1 MKFLIACDLEGI
13 HGVVGEPY
21 KVLTES
27 FDYQAAIEGAVL
39 EIETAAR
46 ALYDSGATEVLVWDN
61 HGANR
66 NIDFSRFHEKV
77 TKVDGKSGKW
87 RWDFAKD
94 MDIKGVVFLGY
105 HAKEGTPNGVLA
117 HTFSS
122 KAIQYVKLNG
132 EAIGEL
138 YADSR
143 TCAKLG
149 IKPMFHASD
158 DICVREMKEIC
169 PWVETVVTKVGKGRN
184 LAKLREREEVLAE
197 IYRGVCRAVEQLSES
212 YECPFPE
219 KAHLEVRYT
228 RAERADEMVQKATD
242 AAIPV
247 MRGEDTHT
255 LHFELSAPNQ
265 IAYLM

>member
-1 MKFLIACDLEGI
+1 MKFIIACDLEGI

-21 KVLTES
+21 MTLTES
-27 FDYQAAIEGAVL
+27 ADYQTAIEGAVL
-39 EIETAAR
+39 EIDTAAR
-46 ALYDSGATEVLVWDN
+46 ALYDCGATEVLVWDN
-61 HGANR
+61 HGKNQ
-66 NIDFSRFHEKV
+66 NIDFSRLRERV
-77 TKVDGKSGKW
+77 TKVDGRSGKW
-87 RWDFAKD
+87 RWDFAKNA
-94 MDIKGVVFLGY
+94 DIKGVVFLGY

-122 KAIQYVKLNG
+122 KVIQYVKLNG

-143 TCAKLG
+143 ACAKLG

-158 DICVREMKEIC
+158 DVCVREMEAIC
-169 PWVETVVTKVGKGRN
+169 PWVETVVTKIGKGRN
-184 LAKLREREEVLAE
+184 QAELRGREEVLPE
-197 IYRGVCRAVEQLSES
+197 IYRGVCRAVEHLADP

-228 RAERADEMVQKATD
+228 RAERADAILQKAIDTG
-242 AAIPV
+242 IPV
-247 MRGEDTHT
+247 MRGDDTHI
-255 LHFELSAPNQ
+255 LHFEVSAPNQ